1 MTAQDNEMVAAAAAV
16 AKRTTITDRIGWRG
30 FLKFLISLAIV
41 CLLGAVYFKNFGDA
55 TQLKYTVVFLIGG
68 LLGLTEILGRY
79 TDSPM
84 AAIKSPGALI
94 YVLVNAFGSVAAL
107 YLLTELAPDAV
118 SNAVSQVLL
127 AGLGAMAFLRSS
139 VFKAKVGTE
148 EVSIGPAII
157 LDTLLKFADAQVDRG
172 RAEDRAS
179 GIAEVIQSVPLSQAA
194 VDLPRLCFALMQNL
208 QVDVRQ
214 RVLDDITLVVTD
226 TKRSE
231 QVKVMEVGLV
241 LWSRVGIGTLTGAVT
256 LLRNKPMPVQPL
268 GQQGPAPA
276 SASAIVPP
284 RPQGSPQDLLPDIE
298 RQLAQ
303 DRQTGV

>member
-118 SNAVSQVLL
+118 SNAVSRCCSLDWVPWLFCDPPCSKPKSARKRFRSVLPS
-127 AGLGAMAFLRSS
+127 FSTR
-139 VFKAKVGTE
+139 
-148 EVSIGPAII
+148 
-157 LDTLLKFADAQVDRG
+157 
-172 RAEDRAS
+172 
-179 GIAEVIQSVPLSQAA
+179 
-194 VDLPRLCFALMQNL
+194 C
-208 QVDVRQ
+208 
-214 RVLDDITLVVTD
+214 
-226 TKRSE
+226 
-231 QVKVMEVGLV
+231 
-241 LWSRVGIGTLTGAVT
+241 
-256 LLRNKPMPVQPL
+256 
-268 GQQGPAPA
+268 
-276 SASAIVPP
+276 
-284 RPQGSPQDLLPDIE
+284 
-298 RQLAQ
+298 
-303 DRQTGV
+303 